1 RDVPHHGVPRR
12 GEGAEPPPER
22 RGRHPEQGMESAMS
36 TAVKITRVED
46 IRPGDHV
53 TLTCNDTTVSG
64 TVRDVTHGDATHL
77 DIANLPCALS
87 VGDGPWPLVS
97 ASRVVPDLPTEPGSV
112 IANATIRGEEGHSA
126 ILDDY
131 GDWRSLRPVGD
142 GFLLHRSKDITAWE
156 PGRIVPEGQS

>member
-1 RDVPHHGVPRR
+1 
-12 GEGAEPPPER
+12 
-22 RGRHPEQGMESAMS
+22 MESAMS

-64 TVRDVTHGDATHL
+64 TVRDVTHGDATHI
-77 DIANLPCALS
+77 DIANLPCVLI
-87 VGDGPWPLVS
+87 VGSGYWWTLVS

-112 IANATIRGEEGHSA
+112 IANATIRGEAGHA
-126 ILDDY
+126 AFLDDY

-142 GFLLHRSKDITAWE
+142 GFCLHSPKDITAWE
-156 PGRIVPEGQS
+156 PGRIVPDDGAFAEALRKDERVDI